1 MRQMM
6 LPLFLFLLVLGTGC
20 EEELTDNTGLLPGYW
35 AQEAI
40 LEDGEEISMTDC
52 ESSTRLLIEQNG
64 IYRLF
69 SSCDT
74 IDRSG
79 TWLITNDTILD
90 LSMDRW
96 NGSNSYE
103 PYPIRFTML
112 NLTDQELEIR
122 IKTVIGERKKM
133 VLFTPVAQDSL
144 ELLTDEEILALD
156 RYNKTLKTWVYRFTK
171 QD

>member
-1 MRQMM
+1 MKQK
-6 LPLFLFLLVLGTGC
+6 LLLLFLILLVFGTGC
-20 EEELTDNTGLLPGYW
+20 EEELTDNTDLLTGYW
-35 AQEAI
+35 AQAAI
-40 LEDGEEISMTDC
+40 LEDGAEITLSDC

-74 IDRSG
+74 IDRAG
-79 TWLITNDTILD
+79 TWLITDDTILD

-96 NGSNSYE
+96 NGNNSYE
-103 PYPIRFTML
+103 PYPIRFTL
-112 NLTDQELEIR
+112 LSLTDQEMEIR
-122 IKTVIGERKKM
+122 IKTFIGERKKM
-133 VLFTPVAQDSL
+133 VMFTPVPQDSL
-144 ELLTDEEILALD
+144 ELLTDQEVLALD

>member
-1 MRQMM
+1 MM

-20 EEELTDNTGLLPGYW
+20 EDALTDNAGLLPGYW

-40 LEDGEEISMTDC
+40 LEDGEEIAMTAC
-52 ESSTRLLIEQNG
+52 ESTTRLLIEQNG

-74 IDRSG
+74 MDRSG
-79 TWLITNDTILD
+79 TWLITNDTLLD

-96 NGSNSYE
+96 NGNNSYE

-112 NLTDQELEIR
+112 SLTDQELEIR
-122 IKTVIGERKKM
+122 IKTFIGERKRM
-133 VLFTPVAQDSL
+133 VMFTPQPQDST

>member
-1 MRQMM
+1 MQNM
-6 LPLFLFLLVLGTGC
+6 LPLFLFFMILCTGC
-20 EEELTDNTGLLPGYW
+20 EETLTENTGLLPGYW

-40 LEDGEEISMTDC
+40 LEDGEAISMTDC

-74 IDRSG
+74 MDRSG

-90 LSMDRW
+90 LSMDQW
-96 NGSNSYE
+96 NGNNSYE

-112 NLTDQELEIR
+112 SLTEQEMEIR
-122 IKTVIGERKKM
+122 IKTFIGERKKM
-133 VLFTPVAQDSL
+133 VMFTPHPQDSL
-144 ELLTDEEILALD
+144 ELLTDEEVLALD
-156 RYNKTLKTWVYRFTK
+156 RYNKTLKTWVFRFTK

>member
-1 MRQMM
+1 M

-20 EEELTDNTGLLPGYW
+20 EEALTDNAGLLPGYW

-40 LEDGEEISMTDC
+40 LEDGVEITMSDC

-64 IYRLF
+64 IYRIY

-74 IDRSG
+74 MDRSG
-79 TWLITNDTILD
+79 TWLITSDTLLD

-96 NGSNSYE
+96 NGNNSYE

-112 NLTDQELEIR
+112 SLTDQQLEIR
-122 IKTVIGERKKM
+122 IKTFIGERKKM
-133 VLFTPVAQDSL
+133 VMFTPHPQDSL
-144 ELLTDEEILALD
+144 ALLTDEEVLALD
-156 RYNKTLKTWVYRFTK
+156 RYNKTLKTWIYRFTK